1 MSIRSSL
8 KVWGLSCKRYK
19 KYDIFDFMTTKKKN
33 TVTYYPTFL
42 NIDAKKC
49 VVVGGGKVA
58 LRKVKTLL
66 DCGAN
71 VTVISPQ
78 FLPEFNRLAK
88 REDIHLIH
96 RDYKIGDLEDATIV
110 IAATDG
116 EKINQRVADEAK
128 KTGVLVNVVD
138 DLDRSGFIVPA
149 FFRRGELTIAV
160 STAGMSP
167 ALAKKIRTILE
178 QIFGEEYASLLS
190 LIKEVR
196 SELKLK
202 GKRVSASTW
211 QEAIDLDMLMGFL
224 RAGQRKEAKAILF
237 QKLKSDHL

>member
-1 MSIRSSL
+1 
-8 KVWGLSCKRYK
+8 VWGLSCKRYK

-116 EKINQRVADEAK
+116 EKINQRVAD
-128 KTGVLVNVVD
+128 
-138 DLDRSGFIVPA
+138 
-149 FFRRGELTIAV
+149 
-160 STAGMSP
+160 
-167 ALAKKIRTILE
+167 
-178 QIFGEEYASLLS
+178 
-190 LIKEVR
+190 
-196 SELKLK
+196 
-202 GKRVSASTW
+202 
-211 QEAIDLDMLMGFL
+211 
-224 RAGQRKEAKAILF
+224 
-237 QKLKSDHL
+237 